1 MESER
6 QSENVP
12 LGTWTDVEEQSI
24 QQRLRTS
31 ATCCLLHQSIQT
43 TFVGGEPFYK
53 PVIDGKDQELVLRKL
68 MKLVAEL

>member
-1 MESER
+1 MMYFYLS
-6 QSENVP
+6 
-12 LGTWTDVEEQSI
+12 TWGILIAKNWGKLIS
-24 QQRLRTS
+24 S
-31 ATCCLLHQSIQT
+31 YIQT